1 MSIRIIP
8 AVVYSSESIAQTS
21 AGNHS
26 HTNLSIL
33 NKLTI
38 DAQGNLS
45 FAGKTIAENS
55 VEISYSTTISAQN
68 INSHSLEL
76 PNDCDTSKAITLTL
90 QGLAFVQGRDWRL
103 IENTAP
109 VLDVISWEN
118 LALQGIVQQGDSVS
132 ITYYKKS

>member
-8 AVVYSSESIAQTS
+8 ATIYSSESTASTS
-21 AGNHS
+21 TGNHS
-26 HTNLSIL
+26 HSNLSIL

-45 FAGKTIAENS
+45 FAGKTIAENA
-55 VEISYSTTISAQN
+55 VEVSYSTTLSTQN
-68 INSHSLEL
+68 INTHSLEL
-76 PNDCDTSKAITLTL
+76 PHDCDTSRAITLTL
-90 QGLAFVQGRDWRL
+90 QGLAFVQGKDWQL
-103 IENTAP
+103 IENNTP

-118 LALQGIVQQGDSVS
+118 LALQNLVRQGDSVS

>member
-1 MSIRIIP
+1 MPIRIIP
-8 AVVYSSESIAQTS
+8 AVVYSSESAASTS
-21 AGNHS
+21 VANHS
-26 HTNLSIL
+26 HSNLSIL

-55 VEISYSTTISAQN
+55 VETSYCTTLSAQN
-68 INSHSLEL
+68 ISTHSLEL
-76 PNDCDTSKAITLTL
+76 PHDCDTSRAITLTL
-90 QGLAFVQGRDWRL
+90 QGLSFVQGKDWQL
-103 IENTAP
+103 IEHTAP

-118 LALQGIVQQGDSVS
+118 LALQALVRQGDSVS